1 MFPGRAPL
9 GRGENGDA
17 ELAYRPW
24 SKSSFLLV
32 SLIVIVVDQL
42 TKYMADTSLE
52 FGRAVAVLPFF
63 DLQLSYN
70 TGAAFGMLGDA
81 GGWQRIL
88 FAAIAVA
95 VIVALLVWIIRQ
107 SNDRFVHV
115 LGLALVLGGAAGNL
129 IDRVAFGHVIDFVLL
144 HWQGQGIPNFNI
156 ADVAI
161 NVGALLVLLGSL
173 GSNKAVPA
181 QG

>member
-1 MFPGRAPL
+1 
-9 GRGENGDA
+9 
-17 ELAYRPW
+17 
-24 SKSSFLLV
+24 
-32 SLIVIVVDQL
+32 
-42 TKYMADTSLE
+42 
-52 FGRAVAVLPFF
+52 
-63 DLQLSYN
+63 
-70 TGAAFGMLGDA
+70 MLGDA

-88 FAAIAVA
+88 FAAIALG
-95 VIVALLVWIIRQ
+95 VIVAILVWIIRQ

-144 HWQGQGIPNFNI
+144 HWQGRGFPNFNI

-161 NVGALLVLLGSL
+161 NVGALMVLLGSL
-173 GSNKAVPA
+173 KSNETPA

>member
-1 MFPGRAPL
+1 MDSRV
-9 GRGENGDA
+9 
-17 ELAYRPW
+17 W
-24 SKSSFLLV
+24 SKSGFLLV

-42 TKYMADTSLE
+42 TKYMADASLE

-88 FAAIAVA
+88 FAAIALV
-95 VIVALLVWIIRQ
+95 VIAALLVWIIRQ
-107 SNDRFVHV
+107 SNDRFIHV

-129 IDRVAFGHVIDFVLL
+129 IDRVVFGHVIDFVLL
-144 HWQGQGIPNFNI
+144 HWQGRGFPNFNF

-161 NVGALLVLLGSL
+161 NVGALMVLLGSL
-173 GSNKAVPA
+173 GSREAPA